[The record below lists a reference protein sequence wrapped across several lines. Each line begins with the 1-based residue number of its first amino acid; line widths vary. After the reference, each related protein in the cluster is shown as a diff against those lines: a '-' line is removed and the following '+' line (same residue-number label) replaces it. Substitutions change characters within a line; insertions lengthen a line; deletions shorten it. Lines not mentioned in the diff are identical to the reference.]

1 MIIYCQEILFYFIE
15 GIILLILSDFHL
27 QRYPCTLNM
36 INIAEDIVV
45 FRVSNSENF
54 SIVPGANKETTNE
67 NKEVK

>member
-27 QRYPCTLNM
+27 QRNRGILNM

-45 FRVSNSENF
+45 FRVSNSDNF
-54 SIVPGANKETTNE
+54 SIVPGANKEITHK